1 MTLKE
6 YEEEKSKKSRAE
18 FIEWFDKI
26 AWYAVDIGGI
36 EQPCIKLTSRK
47 VALRDGSIYV
57 NDKDKEIRRMEDNER
72 YSLRERYNLMKTYD
86 EIAIWDRMS
95 IKDYLELLV
104 RKTEMERILKQKEEL
119 PEGTIFCSF
128 CGKSQED
135 VRKLVAGPANVFICD
150 ECIEVCGEIME
161 EELEEEK

>member
-6 YEEEKSKKSRAE
+6 YEEEKSKKSRTE

-57 NDKDKEIRRMEDNER
+57 NDKDKEIRRMEENER
-72 YSLRERYNLMKTYD
+72 HSLRERYNLMKTYD